1 MQQLKLGDITIEVI
15 QKKIKNIYLRVYP
28 ASGRI
33 RVSAPKKMDPAA
45 IHAFVLS
52 KLSWIKK
59 KMVRIDSVKRI
70 QKEAVKKYISNEQHF
85 FMGKSYMLQVFNHTA
100 PPKVN
105 LNHNTI
111 ELCVRPN
118 TGIEKRKHI
127 LDQWYRAG
135 LKEVVPAYI
144 AKWEKIIQVRVIE
157 FGIKKMKTRWGTC
170 NRTAKRIWLNLELA
184 KSSPECLEFIIVHE
198 MVHLLERRHNK
209 RFYAFMDRFLPQWKM
224 IKKELNDG
232 GRGY

>member
-15 QKKIKNIYLRVYP
+15 QKNIKNIYLRVYP
-28 ASGRI
+28 STGRI
-33 RVSAPKKMDPAA
+33 RVSAPKRMDPAA

-70 QKEAVKKYISNEQHF
+70 QKEAVKKYISNEHHYVN
-85 FMGKSYMLQVFNHTA
+85 GRSYVLQVFTQQA

-135 LKEVVPAYI
+135 LKEVVPAYLT
-144 AKWEKIIQVRVIE
+144 KWEKIIQVRVIE

-209 RFYAFMDRFLPQWKM
+209 RFYAFMDRFLPQWKVM
-224 IKKELNDG
+224 KQELNDG